1 MRAVIKRKSDQR
13 MTTRKQLKK
22 GSLLPRTVVKD
33 CLPLK
38 EGSGIAGKKVQNGGP
53 RRSMLK
59 QSYPG
64 KPQCFIPL
72 EADSGTSPVAAE
84 MAQFQTGAGDK
95 SGGGEK
101 RNVAAHRLW
110 SPKRCYRFP
119 CRAER
124 AEWLKKSEVGQS
136 RHS

>member
-38 EGSGIAGKKVQNGGP
+38 GGSGIADKKVQNGGP

-59 QSYPG
+59 QSFPW

-72 EADSGTSPVAAE
+72 ESDSGTSPVAAE
-84 MAQFQTGAGDK
+84 MAQFQTEAGDK
-95 SGGGEK
+95 CDGVEK
-101 RNVAAHRLW
+101 RSVAAHCLS
-110 SPKRCYRFP
+110 SPKRCYRFS
-119 CRAER
+119 C
-124 AEWLKKSEVGQS
+124 
-136 RHS
+136 